1 MQRRSNA
8 AGTLPRAVKAP
19 STGGYT
25 RIVTRTYIAV
35 LVVQAAVLAALWFLS
50 RYFAA

>member
-1 MQRRSNA
+1 MQRGLCHGLLR
-8 AGTLPRAVKAP
+8 PP

-35 LVVQAAVLAALWFLS
+35 LVVQAVVLAALWLLS
-50 RYFAA
+50 RHFAA